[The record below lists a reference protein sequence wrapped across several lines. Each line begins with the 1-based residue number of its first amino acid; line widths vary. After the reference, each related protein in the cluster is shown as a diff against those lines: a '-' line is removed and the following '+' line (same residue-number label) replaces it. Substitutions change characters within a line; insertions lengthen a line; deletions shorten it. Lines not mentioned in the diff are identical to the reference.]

1 MQITSSGC
9 VPRAG
14 SRERVRVPRC
24 GGRCDAAAAGGA
36 ELGGAAAGR
45 YPRLAV
51 LGPARALLGLSTR
64 EVLQLWRAEA
74 DLSLPRDIWPL
85 LKSSGP
91 TSPFKMDIDIECQEL
106 SGSRWTEL
114 VSSMKDCKAIRLDYC
129 KLSRSHCED
138 LCSVLSTNQSLK
150 ELKLDHNELKDEGV
164 EVLCKGLLTPSCNLE
179 LLWLENCNLTGA
191 CCESLRS
198 VLSTK
203 PSLTDLHL
211 SRNKLETSG
220 GKVLCQGLLDANCK
234 VQSLVLENC
243 DITAD
248 SCGDLATVLST
259 KPLLLDLAVGK
270 NNIGDAGF
278 TLLCKGLVYPNYNIQ
293 KLCLDNCGMTADSC
307 GDLATVLS
315 TNPSLLDLALDNN
328 NFGDVGLV
336 LLCKGLIHPK
346 CNIQKLW
353 LWECHFTAVACKDLA
368 NVIGTKESL
377 RRISLTLNELGD
389 AGMEMLCQGLKDPK
403 CKLQFLSLKECGL
416 TSACC
421 ESLRSVL
428 STKQSLKHLEIGSNR
443 LKDEGAKLIC
453 EGLLDTNCN
462 LETIWLGESELTAAC
477 CDSLAAVIST
487 KQCLR
492 YLGLDLNRLENE
504 GVRKLCEAV
513 RSPNCKLKYL
523 MLYDIYW
530 SSEVEAELRALEES
544 KPGLKIIF

>member
-14 SRERVRVPRC
+14 SRERVRAPGAGAGVIRPRQ
-24 GGRCDAAAAGGA
+24 A
-36 ELGGAAAGR
+36 
-45 YPRLAV
+45 
-51 LGPARALLGLSTR
+51 GPARALLGLSTR
-64 EVLQLWRAEA
+64 EVLQLWRVEA
-74 DLSLPRDIWPL
+74 DLSLSREIWPL

-198 VLSTK
+198 VLSAK

-211 SRNKLETSG
+211 SRNKLDTSG

-234 VQSLVLENC
+234 AQSLVMRSCELRGDNAEMLTSILSKATLKKLDISNNKLGDAAIKQLCQGLMDPNSNLQLLHLENC

-278 TLLCKGLVYPNYNIQ
+278 TLLCKGLVYPNCNIQ
-293 KLCLDNCGMTADSC
+293 KLCLDTCGMTADSC

-328 NFGDVGLV
+328 NIGDVGLI

-353 LWECHFTAVACKDLA
+353 
-368 NVIGTKESL
+368 
-377 RRISLTLNELGD
+377 
-389 AGMEMLCQGLKDPK
+389 
-403 CKLQFLSLKECGL
+403 LKECGL

-477 CDSLAAVIST
+477 CDSLAAVIRT